1 MGFRTKTKRRK
12 KHRSRGEPSPSPDME
27 YQVSYLVRSK
37 DEKGMI
43 AMRDRPPKVGEVV
56 TIRGK
61 KYRIVEVETLI
72 LPLSRFAYYHALCE
86 PV

>member
-1 MGFRTKTKRRK
+1 MKR
-12 KHRSRGEPSPSPDME
+12 GNNTTSPKME
-27 YQVSYLVRSK
+27 YQVSYLVRSE
-37 DEKGMI
+37 DEKGLI
-43 AMRDRPPKVGEVV
+43 TMRDRPPEVGEIV

-61 KYRIVEVETLI
+61 QYRIVEVETLI

>member
-1 MGFRTKTKRRK
+1 MGFRSRK
-12 KHRSRGEPSPSPDME
+12 KRKGRGKGKPSPDIE